1 MTKKLILLILALP
14 LFLMIILFTAT
25 AGVSLA
31 IPIPVTGIEIAGE
44 DIVYINMDN
53 PNAGYKLEYTIY
65 PTNVSEENK
74 KVTVTFESLPTDEET
89 GETPEVAV
97 LEYNEST
104 GMLTPKKSG
113 SVRVVVTTVDKGF
126 TDSIIVVVETKELV
140 SISSELNVSAE
151 SGVIVTKD
159 EETGLPKYEIIP
171 GESLFI
177 ETTPY
182 PASASNTL
190 VTYKSNNTDVVTVK
204 ANGRIE
210 TQRAGIATITVTS
223 KANSLI
229 TSSFIVE
236 VKNPGGEDFYIP
248 ESKIEAK
255 ADEGKINMSVT
266 TEKKYSLDAR
276 VFQNGK
282 DVTDQIRQHLVVR
295 VGSDNK
301 SIDYYFNE
309 DSNDLN
315 GVPLEI
321 RITVSVDGEEDRLLI
336 CNITKSGESTDDK
349 GITISPDSDVYG
361 LRAGQKKEIFFEL
374 LPIESYK
381 NVTVRAYSENTEIFT
396 IGEVEEYGDSL
407 YSVQANAKLVGV
419 GSLRI
424 EVTDNNTGEVINSSI
439 GIVVRPNS
447 LLATSISTGI
457 ELSYTIGKYNA
468 DGSLFSYYLQYKLND
483 KLHDSF
489 YDHISWTSD
498 NEAVTVDKD
507 GKIVFVE
514 GKSINDFVTFKA
526 VFSYGGITVSSQIVK
541 IRCISDGYNV
551 TNYMELVKLTKE
563 GKIVV
568 LQSDIINTFGK
579 DGSDEKNSGNMLPED
594 QLYTW
599 LRSTYDTTWYR
610 NYDGKIEDYD
620 WESAA
625 SVKVLVSFKNDIY
638 GNGHTINANNV
649 VSRGQN
655 GVDKDTGQI
664 KPVNDALFLGP
675 LYFASL
681 KESPIEGISN
691 ASVAAQDNIAFAAY
705 EGVTINNITLVSRNM
720 YTTNNPEDE
729 GMVNLQNLHYAGT
742 TLEVLGD
749 NVTLEY
755 SRVRNGRNVIR
766 AFGDVED
773 STKVITFTVKNSILS
788 EARDF
793 IMRVGSNCFVDG
805 TSSTNSSP
813 YLPEDSDGSGYAK
826 RHDYA
831 SLSDAEKADYD
842 AKYIKT
848 NIILQNTVLQN
859 PGIFAIGM
867 DSHFSGGALYDARG
881 FSDMLAN
888 GTDGW
893 YGLAKTSYGVKLTF
907 EGDVR
912 MYCWKDLATVDSSSL
927 IEVPVGSTLGDTVK
941 GMFEFNITRIVSDI
955 VDPNNSKYNATLRNV
970 VYNYNGT
977 DYIHAGIAFFGG
989 GKNYGVLDDT
999 NYSFRDYNHYEISLD
1014 DAGMTYLKIAAGN
1027 ESFYFFIHDAL
1038 TAGFLPQDQ
1047 VAMLSSSS
1055 EAYSCVYQKYEK

>member
-31 IPIPVTGIEIAGE
+31 IPIPVTGIEISGE

-74 KVTVTFESLPTDEET
+74 KVNVTFEPLPADEET
-89 GETPEVAV
+89 GEVPEVAV

-126 TDSIIVVVETKELV
+126 TDSITVVVETKELV
-140 SISSELNVSAE
+140 SISAAPDLSAS

-159 EETGLPKYEIIP
+159 EATGLAKYEIIP

-177 ETTPY
+177 ETVPY

-190 VTYKSNNTDVVTVK
+190 VTYKSDNTDVVTVK

-210 TQRAGIATITVTS
+210 THRAGVATVTVTS

-229 TSSFIVE
+229 NYSFIVE

-248 ESKIEAK
+248 ESKVEAI
-255 ADEGKINMSVT
+255 AEEGKINMSVT
-266 TEKKYSLDAR
+266 TDKEYTLDVR
-276 VFQNGK
+276 VFQSGT
-282 DVTDQIRQHLVVR
+282 DVTEQIRQHLVVR
-295 VGSDNK
+295 VSSDNK
-301 SIDYYFNE
+301 SVDYYFNE
-309 DSNDLN
+309 DSDELN
-315 GVPLEI
+315 GVPLEL
-321 RITVSVDGEEDRLLI
+321 RITVKVDGEEEKLLT
-336 CNITKSGESTDDK
+336 CSLTKSGDSAEKRD
-349 GITISPDSDVYG
+349 ITIKPDYDVYG
-361 LRAGQKKEIFFEL
+361 LFAGQKKQVFFEL
-374 LPIESYK
+374 LPVESYK
-381 NVTVRAYSENTEIFT
+381 NVTVKAYSGRNELFSVDD
-396 IGEVEEYGDSL
+396 VEEYGDSL
-407 YSVQANAKLVGV
+407 YSVAVNAKLVGV
-419 GSLRI
+419 GNLTI
-424 EVTDNNTGEVINSSI
+424 EVTDNNTGEVIKQSV
-439 GIVVRPNS
+439 GIVVKPKS
-447 LLATSISTGI
+447 LLATSVSKGI
-457 ELSYTIGKYNA
+457 EQSYTIGKYNA
-468 DGSLFSYYLQYKLND
+468 DGTLFEYFLKYNVND
-483 KLHDSF
+483 ELDSTF
-489 YDHISWTSD
+489 YDHISWTTDSD
-498 NEAVTVDKD
+498 AVRLDENGRIIFVD
-507 GKIVFVE
+507 GE
-514 GKSINDFVTFKA
+514 SINGFVTFKA
-526 VFSYGGITVSSQIVK
+526 VFSYGGVTVSSQSVK

-551 TNYMELVKLTKE
+551 RNYKELIRLTKE

-579 DGSDEKNSGNMLPED
+579 DGDDENNSGNRLPESE
-594 QLYTW
+594 LYTW
-599 LRSTYDTTWYR
+599 LKSTYDTTWYQ
-610 NYDGKIEDYD
+610 NYDGLEGYN

-625 SVKVLVSFKNDIY
+625 SVKVLVSLKNDIY
-638 GNGHTINANNV
+638 GNGYTINANNV
-649 VSRGQN
+649 VGIGQSTN
-655 GVDKDTGQI
+655 YDSTGQ
-664 KPVNDALFLGP
+664 PVLDSGALFRGP
-675 LYFASL
+675 LYFAAL
-681 KESPIEGISN
+681 KESPITGTSN

-705 EGVTINNITLVSRNM
+705 EGVTLNNIILVSRNL
-720 YTTNNPEDE
+720 PVEE
-729 GMVNLQNLHYAGT
+729 GKTNLQNLHYAGT

-766 AFGDVED
+766 AFGDVD
-773 STKVITFTVKNSILS
+773 DPTKVITFTVKNSVLS

-805 TSSTNSSP
+805 TADDPSP
-813 YLPEDSDGSGYAK
+813 YLPGDNGSGYAK

-848 NIILQNTVLQN
+848 NIVLQNSVLQN

-867 DSHFSGGALYDARG
+867 DSHFAGGALMDATIYSSVFKFLG
-881 FSDMLAN
+881 EGVL
-888 GTDGW
+888 DGW
-893 YGLAKTSYGVKLTF
+893 HDLAKTSYGVKLTF

-912 MYCWKDLATVDSSSL
+912 MYCWKDLNTVDSSSL
-927 IEVPVGSTLGDTVK
+927 IETSTSDSLGDLKDTLS
-941 GMFEFNITRIVSDI
+941 FNIKDLVPTAISKN
-955 VDPNNSKYNATLRNV
+955 PNLKNVTYKYNDK
-970 VYNYNGT
+970 

-989 GKNYGVLDDT
+989 GRNYGVLEDT
-999 NYSFRDYNHYEISLD
+999 NYSFRDYNHYEISLVD
-1014 DAGMTYLKIAAGN
+1014 VGAYPLQVAAGT

-1047 VAMLSSSS
+1047 EAMLSSSS
-1055 EAYSCVYQKYEK
+1055 EAYSCIYQKYEK

>member
-31 IPIPVTGIEIAGE
+31 IPIPVTGIEISGE
-44 DIVYINMDN
+44 EIVYINMDN

-65 PTNVSEENK
+65 PTNVSDENK
-74 KVTVTFESLPTDEET
+74 KVNVTFEPLPTDEET

-97 LEYNEST
+97 LEYDEST
-104 GMLTPKKSG
+104 GILTPKKSG
-113 SVRVVVTTVDKGF
+113 SVKVVVTTVDKGF

-140 SISSELNVSAE
+140 SISSEINASAE
-151 SGVIVTKD
+151 SGIIVTKD
-159 EETGLPKYEIIP
+159 EETGLPKYEIMP
-171 GESLFI
+171 GESFLI

-190 VTYKSNNTDVVTVK
+190 VTYKSDNTDVVTVK
-204 ANGRIE
+204 ASGKIE
-210 TQRAGIATITVTS
+210 TKRAGIAIVTVTS

-236 VKNPGGEDFYIP
+236 VKNPGGADFYIP

-255 ADEGKINMSVT
+255 AEEGKINMSVT
-266 TEKKYSLDAR
+266 TEKEYSLEAR

-282 DVTDQIRQHLVVR
+282 DVTEQIRQHLVVR

-301 SIDYYFNE
+301 SVDYYFNE
-309 DSNDLN
+309 DSDDLN

-321 RITVSVDGEEDRLLI
+321 RITISVDGEEDKLLT
-336 CNITKSGESTDDK
+336 CTITKSGESAEDK

-361 LRAGQKKEIFFEL
+361 LFANQKKEIFFEL

-381 NVTVRAYSENTEIFT
+381 NVTVKAYTENSQVFT
-396 IGEVEEYGDSL
+396 VGEVEEYGDSL
-407 YSVQANAKLVGV
+407 YSVQVNSKLVGV
-419 GSLRI
+419 GSLKI
-424 EVTDNNTGEVINSSI
+424 EVTDNNTGEIIKSSI
-439 GIVVRPNS
+439 AIVVKPNS
-447 LLATSISTGI
+447 LLATSISSGI

-483 KLHDSF
+483 TLHDTF

-507 GKIVFVE
+507 GRIVFVE

-526 VFSYGGITVSSQIVK
+526 VFSYGGITVSSQSVK

-551 TNYMELVKLTKE
+551 TNYKDLVRLTKE

-579 DGSDEKNSGNMLPED
+579 DGSDEDNSGNMLPDD

-599 LRSTYDTTWYR
+599 LKSTYDTTWYQ
-610 NYDGKIEDYD
+610 NYDGEIEDYD

-625 SVKVLVSFKNDIY
+625 SVKVLISFKNDIY

-649 VSRGQN
+649 VGRGQSTSY
-655 GVDKDTGQI
+655 DTTGQ
-664 KPVNDALFLGP
+664 PVLDTVALFRGP
-675 LYFASL
+675 LYFAAL
-681 KESPIEGISN
+681 KESPISGNSN

-705 EGVTINNITLVSRNM
+705 EGVTINNIVLISRNM
-720 YTTNNPEDE
+720 ASDE
-729 GMVNLQNLHYAGT
+729 SGSANLQNLHYAGT

-773 STKVITFTVKNSILS
+773 PKKVITFTVKNSILS

-805 TSSTNSSP
+805 TASVPSP
-813 YLPEDSDGSGYAK
+813 YLPGDNGSGYAK

-848 NIILQNTVLQN
+848 NIVLQNTVLQN

-867 DSHFSGGALYDARG
+867 DSHFAGGALMDATIYSSVFNFMG
-881 FSDMLAN
+881 DGVL
-888 GTDGW
+888 DGW
-893 YGLAKTSYGVKLTF
+893 HDLAKTSYGVKLTF

-912 MYCWKDLATVDSSSL
+912 MYCWKDLETVDSSSL
-927 IEVPVGSTLGDTVK
+927 IETSASSSLGDLKDTLS
-941 GMFEFNITRIVSDI
+941 FNIKELVPTAISKNQNLKNVTY
-955 VDPNNSKYNATLRNV
+955 KYN
-970 VYNYNGT
+970 GK

-989 GKNYGVLDDT
+989 GKNYGVLEDT
-999 NYSFRDYNHYEISLD
+999 NYSFRDYNHYEISLVD
-1014 DAGMTYLKIAAGN
+1014 VGALPLQVAAGT

-1047 VAMLSSSS
+1047 EALLSSSS